1 MLKSMTGF
9 GKAICQLSTKQVT
22 VEIKT
27 LNSKQTD
34 IHTKIPGIFREAET
48 ELRNVLARKLE
59 RGKIEI
65 SIWYEMTGIERKA
78 VVNQPV
84 LLDYISQLN
93 ALHSDIKVPG
103 SDVLLP
109 IAMRLPDVL
118 SIEKP
123 EFDPEEWAQ
132 VMKAIYEGIEN
143 VEQFRTQ
150 EGQNLEK
157 DIQSRLVRIIELL
170 PDVEKH
176 EQQRIDRVKGRIKAS
191 LIEFIGQDKIDTN
204 RFEQEILYFLDK
216 LDITEEKVRLKS
228 HCDYFLNT
236 IKEDGPVGKKLG
248 FIAQEIGR
256 EINTIG
262 SKANDKD
269 IQHIVV
275 QMKDELEKVK
285 EQLLN
290 VL

>member
-1 MLKSMTGF
+1 MTGF